1 MSVKHTTAHSV
12 VRSSI
17 SQLNALDQVL
27 PRSRTLQNSIELS
40 PLVWW
45 RTRLPQDLD
54 RRDVRRI
61 RAVLLRTDPLNDCDW
76 LRAVTGDPAAAIG
89 VAIRVLKFHGM
100 TNPLTDVAMS
110 SVLCCFL
117 EDDRAS
123 PILIASALRRRRKID
138 PRCHDLWLLWRNAPF

>member
-1 MSVKHTTAHSV
+1 MPVKSTPAHSLAPSSLSRLDALEQV
-12 VRSSI
+12 SPRSS
-17 SQLNALDQVL
+17 
-27 PRSRTLQNSIELS
+27 TFQNSIELS

-54 RRDVRRI
+54 RRDVKRI
-61 RAVLLRTDPLNDCDW
+61 RAVLLRTEPINDCDW
-76 LRAVTGDPAAAIG
+76 LRALTGDPAAAIG

-100 TNPLTDVAMS
+100 VDPMTDVAMS

-123 PILIASALRRRRKID
+123 TALIASALRRRKKID
-138 PRCHDLWLLWRNAPF
+138 PQCHDLWLLWRNDPF